1 MALQRSTVRKLLVL
15 CALCLVAITLGGAYL
30 VQDNRVLLLLLP
42 PSLTYFLLDAVKD
55 AKHQKQLQAALDVT
69 RAARRAAEEAEGER
83 AAAKV
88 AKGDKSSAR
97 QTPRR
102 TKAA

>member
-55 AKHQKQLQAALDVT
+55 AKHQKQLQAALLLAPV
-69 RAARRAAEEAEGER
+69 RLGQQGNGIYYGVCYCVWRI
-83 AAAKV
+83 
-88 AKGDKSSAR
+88 SW
-97 QTPRR
+97 
-102 TKAA
+102 